1 MKLKQKTILSMHSPE
16 NDKPAETTECYPF
29 STLLLQSE
37 KVLFA
42 EDCNRYITSYRSIAQ
57 TALVA
62 IQVARLKSNG
72 IWTTGGFAQ
81 TVLVA
86 MPTVCPP
93 LQICAAAELATCI
106 FSQRSFRHGRTLRLG
121 RAL

>member
-16 NDKPAETTECYPF
+16 NDKPTDTTECYPF

-62 IQVARLKSNG
+62 IQVASLKSNG
-72 IWTTGGFAQ
+72 I
-81 TVLVA
+81 
-86 MPTVCPP
+86 
-93 LQICAAAELATCI
+93 
-106 FSQRSFRHGRTLRLG
+106 
-121 RAL
+121 